1 MVSVPDNRGW
11 LVWCSLF
18 CGLILGVMP
27 LPPFM
32 EVGRPLWV
40 GLLIAWWGIHA
51 PHHIGMTRSWLL
63 GLATDVLHG
72 SLLGLHAL
80 ELALTAYIILNLHQ
94 RLRMFPAWQQSFAL
108 LAVFALVQ
116 SWQFWLSNLAGMH
129 PPFLLFML
137 PALVSA
143 LLWPWVAMLMGWLDR
158 HRPFH

>member
-11 LVWCSLF
+11 LVWSSLF
-18 CGLILGVMP
+18 CGLLLSVMP

-32 EVGRPLWV
+32 EVGRPLWMC
-40 GLLIAWWGIHA
+40 LLIAWWGIVA
-51 PHHIGMTRSWLL
+51 PQHIGMTRSWLL

-80 ELALTAYIILNLHQ
+80 ELTLTAYIILSLHQ
-94 RLRMFPAWQQSFAL
+94 RLRMYRAWQQSFAL
-108 LAVFALVQ
+108 LAVFCLVQ
-116 SWQFWLSNLAGMH
+116 LLQLWLSSLAGNH

-143 LLWPWVAMLMGWLDR
+143 LLWPWVAMVLGWLDR
-158 HRPFH
+158 HRTLH